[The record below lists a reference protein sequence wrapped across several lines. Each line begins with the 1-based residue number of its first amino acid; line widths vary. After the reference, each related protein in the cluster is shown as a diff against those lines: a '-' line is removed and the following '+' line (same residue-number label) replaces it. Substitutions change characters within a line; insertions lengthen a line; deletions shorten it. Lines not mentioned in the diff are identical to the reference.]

1 MNAHTLCAEAMD
13 SLHSSGMDER
23 RAAAEFLRCS
33 RTATSS
39 DVDREESS
47 FVRELNSF
55 FGEWFSIADTACG
68 VPSTAEQCPKLP
80 PSLFSRLIVLA
91 LFHELLDGCHGGD
104 RVSAKWKAKKVA
116 EVLALSSCSPK
127 RKQRKNKK

>member
-1 MNAHTLCAEAMD
+1 MD

-23 RAAAEFLRCS
+23 RAAAEFLRCL

-39 DVDREESS
+39 EVDREESS

-68 VPSTAEQCPKLP
+68 VPSTATI
-80 PSLFSRLIVLA
+80 FDIN
-91 LFHELLDGCHGGD
+91 G
-104 RVSAKWKAKKVA
+104 
-116 EVLALSSCSPK
+116 
-127 RKQRKNKK
+127 